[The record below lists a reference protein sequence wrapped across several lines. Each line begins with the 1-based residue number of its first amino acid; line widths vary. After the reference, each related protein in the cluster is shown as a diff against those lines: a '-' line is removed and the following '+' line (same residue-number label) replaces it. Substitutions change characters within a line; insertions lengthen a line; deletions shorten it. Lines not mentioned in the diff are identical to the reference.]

1 MNLWNRFKFELLRWL
16 LGDICCK
23 SDCENCIMRTPVVI
37 RGIEQDIDL
46 GMGCEEQYVFYQAR
60 KVWRIE

>member
-1 MNLWNRFKFELLRWL
+1 MKLWNRFKYRLLVWL

-23 SDCENCIMRTPVVI
+23 SDCKNCIMRTRV
-37 RGIEQDIDL
+37 RFEGCDYEDW
-46 GMGCEEQYVFYQAR
+46 GCEEQDVFYQAR